1 MAQVGWYTRQFRV
14 GPIVV
19 RRDPLGPSGPSEWPI
34 ANSVHL
40 LARRN
45 ALIQVA
51 YGVCRR
57 RLLEAHL
64 ADDAFQATSLILT
77 RKEFNGSVTADFG

>member
-1 MAQVGWYTRQFRV
+1 
-14 GPIVV
+14 VV
-19 RRDPLGPSGPSEWPI
+19 
-34 ANSVHL
+34 
-40 LARRN
+40 
-45 ALIQVA
+45 

-77 RKEFNGSVTADFG
+77 RKEFNGSVTADFGSIG